1 MGWFFII
8 LLGCLIL
15 ALGIL
20 VAVGRVQH
28 AAKVQAVLSMP
39 EETRQEIITLVE
51 RIGNAPS
58 RGYIGL
64 LDRQRTKGAELDL
77 YLPLIEP
84 DFPWSG
90 SHIRVTLNDRKASD
104 PVQFQVSNLTAGR
117 EERSA
122 EEVCWLAV
130 PAIATGKKKRIE
142 SVYSLDRYMKLSPL
156 LSAKLSELYPR
167 DPTGFLS
174 LLLSVDGS
182 NDLREPSDS
191 LRCGL
196 PPAWIQSS
204 RFHKCDLCKRP
215 MRLILQVPSF
225 LFDRNYHDNGAFY
238 LFGCPSHP
246 DQTVHDQDWY

>member
-8 LLGCLIL
+8 LLGCLIV

-20 VAVGRVQH
+20 VAVGRIKH

-39 EETRQEIITLVE
+39 EETRQEIIALVE

-64 LDRQRTKGAELDL
+64 LDRQRTKGAELNL

-90 SHIRVTLNDRKASD
+90 AHVQVTLNDRKASD
-104 PVQFQVSNLTAGR
+104 PVRFQVSNLTADQ
-117 EERSA
+117 EEPSP
-122 EEVCWLAV
+122 EKVSWLAV
-130 PAIATGKKKRIE
+130 PAIATGKKKRIV
-142 SVYSLDRYMKLSPL
+142 SVYSLERYMKLSPL
-156 LSAKLSELYPR
+156 LSAKLSELYPS

-174 LLLSVDGS
+174 LILSVDGH
-182 NDLREPSDS
+182 NHLMEPPDS

-196 PPAWIQSS
+196 SPAWIQSS
-204 RFHKCDLCKRP
+204 RFHKCNLCKRP
-215 MRLILQVPSF
+215 MRLVLQVPSF

-238 LFGCPSHP
+238 LLGCPSHP
-246 DQTVHDQDWY
+246 DQTIQDQDWY